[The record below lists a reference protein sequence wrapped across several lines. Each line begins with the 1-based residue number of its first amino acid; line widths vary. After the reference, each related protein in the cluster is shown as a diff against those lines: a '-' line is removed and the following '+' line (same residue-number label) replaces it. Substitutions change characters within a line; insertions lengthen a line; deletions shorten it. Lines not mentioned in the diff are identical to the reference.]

1 MKQKIENYDLWLK
14 ISRHQDMCATEKQIR
29 LLRQRMNKNQQDAK
43 KILGYIS
50 EIMPWS
56 IKVTN
61 LQMVKMVLS
70 LYGKSIKKN
79 GVFRKKSPLGNRE
92 LHILNNAKEAYL
104 SCFYTKGDNKYTP
117 VWRIETENEEYFDYM
132 EQDGKTKI
140 VG

>member
-1 MKQKIENYDLWLK
+1 MKQKIDNHSLWAQ
-14 ISRHQDMCATEKQIR
+14 IRIHDMCATEKQTM
-29 LLRQRMNKNQQDAK
+29 LLRQRMNRNQQDAK
-43 KILGYIS
+43 EILDLIS
-50 EIMPWS
+50 EVMPWS
-56 IKVTN
+56 IKLTKTH
-61 LQMVKMVLS
+61 MVKMFLS
-70 LYGKSIKKN
+70 LYGKNIKKN
-79 GVFRKKSPLGNRE
+79 GEFRKNSSLGDRE